1 MRRIAD
7 ALGKSTRFAS
17 FRHYSKTFRD
27 IDARKGTPSS
37 SRTKRSAML
46 SVDIVGALRG
56 VFRRFTGFLIEALV
70 GLGSAMSGGGGFPP
84 VGIM

>member
-1 MRRIAD
+1 
-7 ALGKSTRFAS
+7 
-17 FRHYSKTFRD
+17 
-27 IDARKGTPSS
+27 
-37 SRTKRSAML
+37 ML